1 MMRNL
6 NNYCLSGDNMLDF
19 EKIAEISFLVVELEQ
34 MLVLDNGI
42 VITKDN
48 VGQFLNSN
56 FDA

>member
-1 MMRNL
+1 
-6 NNYCLSGDNMLDF
+6 MLDF
-19 EKIAEISFLVVELEQ
+19 EKIAEISFLVVEMEQ

-48 VGQFLNSN
+48 VGQFINSN

>member
-1 MMRNL
+1 MRNL

-19 EKIAEISFLVVELEQ
+19 EKIAEISFFVVELEQ